1 MLMEMIIALVA
12 ACIVLLATAIITVF
26 GQKSWD
32 RTMRQAGLQRDAS
45 YAMLK
50 MKVLIRGA
58 ANVHIDADNQG
69 ITIDPNADWVRFW
82 FVPNQKDLEY
92 QFKEGLEETLLDGV
106 VEDVTFNVDP
116 HTNKAVMVDLQ
127 LRNGNCEA
135 QLSSST
141 MMRNYS
147 AGP

>member
-1 MLMEMIIALVA
+1 MIIALVA
-12 ACIVLLATAIITVF
+12 ACIVLLATAIIMVF

-32 RTMRQAGLQRDAS
+32 RTLRQANLQRDAS
-45 YAMLK
+45 YAILK
-50 MKVLIRGA
+50 IKVLISGA

-82 FVPNQKDLEY
+82 FVLNQKDLEY
-92 QFKEGLEETLLDGV
+92 QFKEGAEETLLDGV
-106 VEDVTFNVDP
+106 VKGVTFNVDP

-127 LRNGNCEA
+127 LQNGDCEA
-135 QLSSST
+135 QLSSTT